1 MKFSFEVAATDPTG
15 ARRGRLTTPHGSVET
30 PFFMPVGTAA
40 TVKALTQDALE
51 ELGAEILLANTYHLY
66 LRPGHKVIRRL
77 GGLHRFMSWPRAIL
91 TDSGGFQVF
100 SLSELRKIT
109 DEGVRFRS
117 HLDGSEHLLT
127 PEKAVEIQAALGS
140 DIAMVLDECI
150 ETPAPRDA
158 AESAVKRT
166 TLWAKRARAHFL
178 QSAQRGP
185 NDDRGSDAVSAARE
199 REDVASGAG
208 ERDAASGAGAIVQ
221 WQFGIVQGATFAD
234 LRRESARQLL
244 ELEFPGYAVGGLA
257 VGEPHGIT
265 CEMTGEVTALL
276 PKDRLRYLMGVG
288 RPEQIAEYV
297 ALGIDMMDCVLPT
310 RAARHGCLYTS
321 EGRALIKNACYS
333 EDQRPID
340 PTCSCSVCRRYT
352 RAYLRHLFAAGEI
365 TAAIL
370 ATHHNVHF
378 YLDIMRQIREAIE
391 FGNLAKFSSAMR
403 ARYAEGPA

>member
-1 MKFSFEVAATDPTG
+1 MNFSFEIASTDPTG
-15 ARRGRLTTPHGSVET
+15 VRRGRLTTPHGTVET
-30 PFFMPVGTAA
+30 PFFMPVGTQAS
-40 TVKALTQDALE
+40 VKGLTQEALE

-66 LRPGHKVIRRL
+66 LRPGHELIRKL
-77 GGLHRFMSWPRAIL
+77 GGLHQFMSWPRAIL

-127 PEKAVEIQAALGS
+127 PEKAAEIQLALGS

-150 ETPAPRDA
+150 ETPAPREKAEA
-158 AESAVKRT
+158 ALKRT
-166 TLWAKRARAHFL
+166 TDWAKRARAYF
-178 QSAQRGP
+178 QGCAQRNG
-185 NDDRGSDAVSAARE
+185 NLS
-199 REDVASGAG
+199 
-208 ERDAASGAGAIVQ
+208 Q

-244 ELEFPGYAVGGLA
+244 DLDFPGYAVGGLA
-257 VGEPHGIT
+257 VGEPHPVT

-288 RPEQIAEYV
+288 RPEQIADYV

-310 RAARHGCLYTS
+310 RAARHACLYTS
-321 EGRALIKNACYS
+321 EGRVLIKNARYAQ
-333 EDQRPID
+333 DQRPID
-340 PTCSCSVCRRYT
+340 AHCSCSVCRRYS
-352 RAYLRHLFAAGEI
+352 RAYLRHLFAAGEL

-391 FGNLAKFSSAMR
+391 FGNLANFSSEMH
-403 ARYAEGPA
+403 ARYAAGPA